1 MGISHRVR
9 SFDPGRRFAQA
20 QFRRWFGRYFLAAL
34 LVFALGG
41 VLGAVAMA
49 VTDLSGLQDVAEGL
63 EPMFP
68 DQITFGFVAV
78 NNLRVLAILTLGF
91 VSFGTLSGAVLLF
104 NGFIIGLV
112 VAGAAADGA
121 LLEAVALIAPHGWLE
136 LGAFFLVAGTT
147 FRVTHRLVNYLRGID
162 DSVITRQE
170 LFEIAVLFLVA
181 AVAIVVAAWIEVYL
195 TEAISEAVL
204 GLL

>member
-1 MGISHRVR
+1 MSLARRVR
-9 SFDPGRRFAQA
+9 SFDPGRRFAEA

-49 VTDLSGLQDVAEGL
+49 VTDLSGLQDVSEGL
-63 EPMFP
+63 SPMFP
-68 DQITFGFVAV
+68 DEITFGFVAL
-78 NNLRVLAILTLGF
+78 NNLRVLVILTLGF
-91 VSFGTLSGAVLLF
+91 VSFGAISGAVLLF

-147 FRVTHRLVNYLRGID
+147 FRVTHRLVNYLRGVD
-162 DSVITRQE
+162 DGVITRQE

-181 AVAIVVAAWIEVYL
+181 AVGIVVAAWIEVYL
-195 TEAISEAVL
+195 TEAMAEAAL
-204 GLL
+204 GSL